1 MKGLRSFEIH
11 ATFLMVSCGVK
22 GIQAIS
28 QSILKDKNLSYWFVS
43 CLLSLST
50 KGNLVDGASAFL
62 RGSYSTLKPQFKEEI
77 KMAKK
82 GKKYLEAAKLVDR
95 SKAYPIEEA
104 IELVKKTNYAK
115 FDATIEVAFRLGVDP
130 KKADQQIRGAVVLP
144 NGTGKTQRVL
154 VFAKGEKVKEAEAAG
169 ADYVGDAEYINKIQQ
184 GWFEFDV
191 IVATPDMMGEVGK
204 LGRVL
209 GPKGLM
215 PNPKTGTVT
224 FDVAKAVNEI
234 KAGKV
239 EYRVDKAGNIH
250 VPIGKASFENEK
262 LVENFTTV
270 FETMLKVK
278 PAAAKGTYMKNVT
291 VASTM
296 GPGVKVDPSSV
307 AVK

>member
-1 MKGLRSFEIH
+1 
-11 ATFLMVSCGVK
+11 
-22 GIQAIS
+22 
-28 QSILKDKNLSYWFVS
+28 
-43 CLLSLST
+43 
-50 KGNLVDGASAFL
+50 
-62 RGSYSTLKPQFKEEI
+62 
-77 KMAKK
+77 MAKK

-95 SKAYPIEEA
+95 LKAYPIAEA
-104 IELVKKTNYAK
+104 IDLAKKTNFTK
-115 FDATIEVAFRLGVDP
+115 FDATLEVAFRLGVDP

-154 VFAKGEKVKEAEAAG
+154 VFAKGEKLKEAEAAG
-169 ADYVGDAEYINKIQQ
+169 ADYVGDSEYINKIQQ
-184 GWFEFDV
+184 GWFDFDV

-224 FDVAKAVNEI
+224 FDVTRAINEI

-262 LVENFTTV
+262 LVENFNTV
-270 FETMLKVK
+270 FETMLKAK
-278 PAAAKGTYMKNVT
+278 PSAAKGTYMKNVT

-296 GPGVKVDPSSV
+296 GPGVKVDPSS
-307 AVK
+307 AAAK